1 MADTIDGFDLRRELG
16 RGGFGVVH
24 LAWQPALHREV
35 AVKIL
40 TADTSDPAARARFER
55 ECQAIGSLS
64 SHPHVVAVYGNG
76 VTDEDRPY
84 LVMEYLSGGT
94 LADRGAL
101 SWQAACEVGVRIA
114 AALTTAHRM
123 GIIHRD
129 VKPQNVLF
137 TEFETPQ
144 LADFGIASIVDGFE
158 TKSNSV
164 SASLAYAAP
173 EVLDARPSSAQSD
186 IYGLAATVVGA
197 ILGRGPFHRDA
208 DSIAGLVARVAT
220 APVPDLRLEGVP
232 DAVCTVLER
241 AMAKRPE
248 DRQPDAATFGRDLA
262 AAAGIDPGLPLTGVV
277 PVVTADAD
285 TDDDLVAAAAPS
297 EAEPSDAEADGST
310 TAAGRSGSR
319 RPLLIAAAAVAM
331 LLVGGAAAI
340 VAGGDDSRDLDVATV
355 DDKSPTTTRR
365 ERSATTTSVPVS
377 VLGETTIVG
386 DPLATTVPGTPTVDS
401 TTATGGGSTTGI
413 TTAGQRTTG
422 TTRSS
427 SGATFPAATGS
438 TGGSTNTGGS
448 TSGGSSGGTTAAP
461 AAPAATAPATAPPT
475 NAPATTAAPVGNQA
489 PLLPAATFEFQVKIN
504 QNTVIVP
511 DGDKRLSAGW
521 SDPDRTSEWLCLQ
534 PLPQTTDWWVDGMNC
549 EGSGLLVAA
558 TTPGVR
564 ILELRAAECTSANP
578 GCGAPYSTTRRTVRV
593 EFVP

>member
-285 TDDDLVAAAAPS
+285 TDDDLVATAEAS
-297 EAEPSDAEADGST
+297 EAEASEAEADGST
-310 TAAGRSGSR
+310 KAASRSGSR

-377 VLGETTIVG
+377 VLGEPRSPATRSRRPCRAHQPSTPRPPPAAAPPPASRLPANAPPAPPARVPAQPSRLRPG
-386 DPLATTVPGTPTVDS
+386 RPAAAPTPAARPAGGRRAAPPPHPPHPRRRRPPRPRRRMPRRRPLPPSATRLPCCPPP
-401 TTATGGGSTTGI
+401 
-413 TTAGQRTTG
+413 
-422 TTRSS
+422 RSS
-427 SGATFPAATGS
+427 S
-438 TGGSTNTGGS
+438 
-448 TSGGSSGGTTAAP
+448 
-461 AAPAATAPATAPPT
+461 
-475 NAPATTAAPVGNQA
+475 
-489 PLLPAATFEFQVKIN
+489 
-504 QNTVIVP
+504 
-511 DGDKRLSAGW
+511 R
-521 SDPDRTSEWLCLQ
+521 
-534 PLPQTTDWWVDGMNC
+534 
-549 EGSGLLVAA
+549 
-558 TTPGVR
+558 
-564 ILELRAAECTSANP
+564 
-578 GCGAPYSTTRRTVRV
+578 
-593 EFVP
+593 

>member
-1 MADTIDGFDLRRELG
+1 M
-16 RGGFGVVH
+16 
-24 LAWQPALHREV
+24 
-35 AVKIL
+35 
-40 TADTSDPAARARFER
+40 
-55 ECQAIGSLS
+55 
-64 SHPHVVAVYGNG
+64 VAVYGNG

-285 TDDDLVAAAAPS
+285 TDDDLVAA
-297 EAEPSDAEADGST
+297 
-310 TAAGRSGSR
+310 SG
-319 RPLLIAAAAVAM
+319 
-331 LLVGGAAAI
+331 
-340 VAGGDDSRDLDVATV
+340 
-355 DDKSPTTTRR
+355 
-365 ERSATTTSVPVS
+365 
-377 VLGETTIVG
+377 
-386 DPLATTVPGTPTVDS
+386 
-401 TTATGGGSTTGI
+401 
-413 TTAGQRTTG
+413 
-422 TTRSS
+422 
-427 SGATFPAATGS
+427 
-438 TGGSTNTGGS
+438 
-448 TSGGSSGGTTAAP
+448 
-461 AAPAATAPATAPPT
+461 
-475 NAPATTAAPVGNQA
+475 
-489 PLLPAATFEFQVKIN
+489 
-504 QNTVIVP
+504 
-511 DGDKRLSAGW
+511 
-521 SDPDRTSEWLCLQ
+521 
-534 PLPQTTDWWVDGMNC
+534 
-549 EGSGLLVAA
+549 
-558 TTPGVR
+558 
-564 ILELRAAECTSANP
+564 
-578 GCGAPYSTTRRTVRV
+578 
-593 EFVP
+593 